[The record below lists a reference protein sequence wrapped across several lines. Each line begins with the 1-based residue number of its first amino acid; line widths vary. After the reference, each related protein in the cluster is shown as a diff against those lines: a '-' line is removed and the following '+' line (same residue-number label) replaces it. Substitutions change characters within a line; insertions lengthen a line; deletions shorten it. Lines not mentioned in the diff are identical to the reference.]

1 LKILAIAL
9 LLILAFP
16 AATFANNQ
24 VSVTIDGER
33 VAFSGQGPAIVDGR
47 TLVPVRGVF
56 EALGFGVDWNEATRT
71 ATLTSDGHVVT
82 LTIGSANFTTNGA
95 SYELDVPAQII
106 GGSTMLPIRAVLE
119 SVGLHVGWN
128 EASRTVIISSIHI
141 EAAGTARETI
151 SAGFNSNYVIRPDGS
166 LWAWGYDIL
175 GDGTENIHDEE
186 NLLINARLSP
196 VLIMDDVI
204 HVSSGA
210 THATAIR
217 SDGSLWTWGSNANGQ
232 LGNGAGG
239 EWDSNSLTPI
249 RILSDV
255 VAVSAGGHH
264 NMAIRSDG
272 SLWAWGRNELGQV
285 GDGTTENRMTP
296 VRIMDNVRAVSAG
309 QEHTMAIRD
318 DGSLWAWGSSRFGN
332 LGNGSSSDGQ
342 MASASNPN
350 PIRIMDNVTAVST
363 SGDHTMAIR
372 GDGSLWAWGI
382 NWNGELGIGVFA
394 APGGHYGTPMNPDS
408 YRSSP
413 VRVLDNVVAVSAGR
427 GLTMAV
433 RSDGSLWGWGQNRT
447 EALGIA
453 TANHVQAT
461 PIRIIDD
468 VLSVSVGFQTTLVI
482 RSDGSL
488 WAWGSIAGDGTNEV
502 RPRPVRIMDS
512 VMLPN

>member
-1 LKILAIAL
+1 MILFL
-9 LLILAFP
+9 LVFSFSAPSTIY
-16 AATFANNQ
+16 ANDPIN
-24 VSVTIDGER
+24 VTIDGER
-33 VAFSGQGPAIVDGR
+33 VAFSGQGPAIIDGR

-56 EALGFGVDWNEATRT
+56 EALGFGVDWNEAART
-71 ATLTSDGHVVT
+71 ATLTSDGHMVT

-95 SYELDVPAQII
+95 SYALDVPAQIV
-106 GGSTMLPIRAVLE
+106 GGRTMLPIRAVLE
-119 SVGLHVGWN
+119 SVGFQVGWN

-141 EAAGTARETI
+141 EAADTARETI
-151 SAGFNSNYVIRPDGS
+151 AAGFNSNYVIRPNGS
-166 LWAWGYDIL
+166 LWAWGYDML
-175 GDGTENIHDEE
+175 GDGTENIFDEE

-217 SDGSLWTWGSNANGQ
+217 SDGSLWTWGSNVNGQ

-239 EWDSNSLTPI
+239 TQDSNSLTPI

-285 GDGTTENRMTP
+285 GDGTTEARMAP

-332 LGNGSSSDGQ
+332 LGNGLSSDGH
-342 MASASNPN
+342 MASAANPN

-382 NWNGELGIGVFA
+382 NWHGQLGIGIFG
-394 APGGHYGTPMNPDS
+394 APTTYGMPSNPDS

-427 GLTMAV
+427 GITMAI

-461 PIRIIDD
+461 PIRIIDE
-468 VLSVSVGFQTTLVI
+468 VQSVSVGFQTTLVI

-488 WAWGSIAGDGTNEV
+488 WAWGSIVGDGTSEV

-512 VMLPN
+512 AMLPN